1 MPAQGGNVIRAF
13 LLLILL
19 AVTQS
24 SMAFAAGEKDRDK
37 PKPKPKVS
45 SFLAL
50 CKADLEG
57 CTQKVSDISLA
68 MVANAADQ
76 TWCPTAET
84 DDVRIS
90 TPKTVEW
97 LTNHPELSGK
107 PIVEG
112 IQTAL
117 RQIYPCKR

>member
-1 MPAQGGNVIRAF
+1 MIRAF
-13 LLLILL
+13 LLLVLL

-24 SMAFAAGEKDRDK
+24 SMALAAGEKDKDK

-57 CTQKVSDISLA
+57 CTHKVSDISLA

-84 DDVRIS
+84 DDMRIT

-97 LTNHPELSGK
+97 LTNHPELNTK

-117 RQIYPCKR
+117 RQLYPCRR

>member
-1 MPAQGGNVIRAF
+1 MPAQGGNVVRAV
-13 LLLILL
+13 LLIVVFALS
-19 AVTQS
+19 QS
-24 SMAFAAGEKDRDK
+24 QVAFAAGEKDRDK

-50 CKADLEG
+50 CRADLEG

-68 MVANAADQ
+68 MVANVADQ

-97 LTNHPELSGK
+97 LTNHPEFNSK
-107 PIVEG
+107 PVVEG

>member
-1 MPAQGGNVIRAF
+1 MVRAA
-13 LLLILL
+13 LLIVVFTLSQISIAC
-19 AVTQS
+19 AVN
-24 SMAFAAGEKDRDK
+24 EKDKDRDK
-37 PKPKPKVS
+37 PKPKPRVS

-84 DDVRIS
+84 DDMRIT

-97 LTNHPELSGK
+97 LTNHPELNSK

-112 IQTAL
+112 I
-117 RQIYPCKR
+117 

>member
-1 MPAQGGNVIRAF
+1 VVRAA
-13 LLLILL
+13 LLIVVFTLSQISIAC
-19 AVTQS
+19 AVN
-24 SMAFAAGEKDRDK
+24 EKDKDRDK
-37 PKPKPKVS
+37 PKPKPRVS

-57 CTQKVSDISLA
+57 CTHKVSDISLA

-84 DDVRIS
+84 DDMRIT

-97 LTNHPELSGK
+97 LTNHPELNTK

-117 RQIYPCKR
+117 RQLYPCRR